1 MPNRATATSDSEARA
16 QPDPLRDIKPGKY
29 RWHKNYA
36 RVCGYDLRQVLAHFE
51 LVDGTKLSTV
61 VCGHLACEYRE
72 DAGETHLAYSP
83 PRDWVGSLISE
94 HTTLNITQAGGLGE
108 TTELPTQLIRSS
120 NIKQVTFGPEVD
132 FCWFFRIQGWE
143 EWADEAKPRGCGSH
157 WPDYYPAEY
166 LWMESG
172 TWKAIGVVLLCLG
185 GLALLSWNP
194 PGLLF
199 GVVGMLALN
208 ASAELRNPPFA
219 EVCRQREEFD
229 AYLESK
235 GQEGFEYPVFI
246 KGC

>member
-1 MPNRATATSDSEARA
+1 M
-16 QPDPLRDIKPGKY
+16 RDIKPGKC

-36 RVCGYDLRQVLAHFE
+36 SVCGYDLRQVLAHFE

-72 DAGETHLAYSP
+72 DEGETHLAYSP
-83 PRDWVGSLISE
+83 PRDWVGSLISK
-94 HTTLNITQAGGLGE
+94 HTTLNITQTDSLGE
-108 TTELPTQLIRSS
+108 TAELPAQLIRFS
-120 NIKQVTFGPEVD
+120 NIKQVTFGPEEE
-132 FCWFFRIQGWE
+132 FCWFFRIQGSE
-143 EWADEAKPRGCGSH
+143 EWADEARPRSCGSH

-166 LWMESG
+166 FWMESG
-172 TWKAIGVVLLCLG
+172 AWKAIGVVLLGLG
-185 GLALLSWNP
+185 GLALLSWSP
-194 PGLLF
+194 PGLFF

-219 EVCRQREEFD
+219 EICRQREEFD